1 MKKTAILSIVFL
13 LFLNGCGFKVINQNK
28 LRNFDIAEITTQG
41 DNRINYYIKNMLFFN
56 SESSQKKLIKINLNT
71 NKKKNVKEK
80 NIENEITKYQI
91 NISVNVTYYILGKS
105 NSTKFT
111 ISENGDYRIGKMHS
125 QTINNEKKLVKSLTN
140 NISEKIVNE
149 LITRLN
155 DI

>member
-1 MKKTAILSIVFL
+1 MKKTAIFSIVFL

-80 NIENEITKYQI
+80 NIKNEITKYQI

-105 NSTKFT
+105 NSTNFT

-125 QTINNEKKLVKSLTN
+125 QTINNEKKLVKLLTD

>member
-1 MKKTAILSIVFL
+1 MKKTAIFSIVFL

-80 NIENEITKYQI
+80 NIKNEITKYQI

-105 NSTKFT
+105 NSTNFT

-125 QTINNEKKLVKSLTN
+125 QTINNEK
-140 NISEKIVNE
+140 
-149 LITRLN
+149 
-155 DI
+155 

>member
-1 MKKTAILSIVFL
+1 MKKTAIFSIVFL
-13 LFLNGCGFKVINQNK
+13 LFFNGCGFKVINQNK

-80 NIENEITKYQI
+80 NIKNEITKYQI

-105 NSTKFT
+105 NSTNFT

-125 QTINNEKKLVKSLTN
+125 QTINNEKKLVKLLTD